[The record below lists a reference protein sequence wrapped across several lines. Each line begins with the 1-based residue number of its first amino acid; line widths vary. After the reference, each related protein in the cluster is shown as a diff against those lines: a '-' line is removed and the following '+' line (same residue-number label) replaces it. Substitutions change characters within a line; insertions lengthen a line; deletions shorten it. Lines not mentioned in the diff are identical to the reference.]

1 MDPDDLVARAV
12 QRASEAAAQS
22 GEVTFDQLNAM
33 LPSDQFAPEQ
43 IELVLSGLAEKG
55 IRVVDE

>member
-12 QRASEAAAQS
+12 RRASEAAAQF
-22 GEVTFDQLNAM
+22 GEVTFDQLNAL
-33 LPSDQFAPEQ
+33 LPSDQFTSEQ
-43 IELVLSGLAEKG
+43 IELVLSRLAEKG

>member
-12 QRASEAAAQS
+12 RRASEAAAQS
-22 GEVTFDQLNAM
+22 GEVTFDQLNAL
-33 LPSDQFAPEQ
+33 LPSDQFTSEQ
-43 IELVLSGLAEKG
+43 IELVLSRLAEKG